1 MAVAV
6 RGPSVAFVAVQP
18 AAQELPSMQVTL
30 YINQNAISPDPV
42 RPVGGHPLGPP
53 RPLGRPWAASPSR
66 TAAPKTLLFE
76 NFFKKH
82 HFLKNYI

>member
-30 YINQNAISPDPV
+30 CINQNAISPDPV

-53 RPLGRPWAASPSR
+53 RPLGRPRKAGE
-66 TAAPKTLLFE
+66 APGQAGI
-76 NFFKKH
+76 
-82 HFLKNYI
+82 LKYLPCVYP